1 MNLYLQHGSENKDEV
16 NERVYLSN
24 WLVAENW
31 IQNNSLKAGFNR

>member
-1 MNLYLQHGSENKDEV
+1 MNPYLQHDSENRDEV

-31 IQNNSLKAGFNR
+31 IQNNGFKSKY